1 MTLPARRFVQDPRAL
16 EDLLR
21 TGQVRRA
28 PALAPARQRPLSTG
42 RSAVRRGAGG
52 GLARGQL
59 HEIVA
64 PPGSGGTAL
73 LRAALGAAT
82 AGGELCALIDPA
94 DAFDP

>member
-1 MTLPARRFVQDPRAL
+1 MTLSARRLVQDPRAL

-28 PALAPARQRPLSTG
+28 PALAPAQIRPLSTG
-42 RSAVRRGAGG
+42 IPALDAALGG

-64 PPGSGGTAL
+64 PA
-73 LRAALGAAT
+73 
-82 AGGELCALIDPA
+82 
-94 DAFDP
+94 